1 MDPIRWKKIKSTFE
15 EVVAKPESERTVFL
29 DQTCANDGELKTEVS
44 SLLDYHTKADRF
56 LEPPTSNLAGQP
68 DPYIGK
74 LFGPYRIDKV
84 LGHGGMGAVYR
95 AVRDD
100 GQFQKQVAIKLVRPG
115 AWSKELALRFNE
127 ERRTLA
133 RLEHSNIAS
142 LLDGG
147 TTEDGVPYLVMEY
160 VNGVPIDEYCDGAKL
175 SIEGRLHLFRTVCST
190 VQFAHQNLV
199 VHRDIKPGNILVTP
213 EGIPKLL
220 DFGIAKLLSEQEHTG
235 PGEMTRV
242 GLRFVTL
249 EYASPE
255 QIRGEAITTASDV
268 YSLGVLLYKLLTGQ
282 RPYQF
287 RSRLPHEITR
297 VVCEQEPRKP
307 SAIVLKEADDEVDAE
322 TTRTTSPEEI
332 SSLRASSPNKL
343 YRHLTGDLDNI
354 VLKALQK
361 DPRRRYV
368 SVEQFSEDIH
378 KHLGGLPVSARRDTV
393 VYRGT
398 KFFFRHTVGVGATA
412 VIIIALTT
420 GIVGV
425 AWQANRAQKEAA
437 KAAQINAFLQE
448 MLSSADPA
456 RSGKDVTVAQTLDQA
471 VVRINQE
478 LLTQP
483 EIAAAVLHTIGET
496 YVALG
501 LYDKASAQLERSLEI
516 RYEILGGE
524 HEDISTSLH
533 SLAYIAQVTRD
544 FVKADSL
551 YRRAIAMHKKV
562 HPDPDKHLAAMM
574 NDWGSLLRD
583 RRESSLA
590 LAVLKESVEMHRTLF
605 GNESREYASALI
617 TLGPALQDNHELA
630 AAESVYRKALDIR
643 RRSSGDEHVDVA
655 FALNNL
661 AFVLMDKGD
670 LDGAESMFRQ
680 SLAIWRKAFGNEHPQ
695 VETGLLNLAGI
706 LQKRGEL
713 DEAERLLTDALAL
726 NKKQTTP
733 DPLRLSSIE
742 HLLGRNMNLKEDP
755 ARAEPYLL
763 EAIMLRRKLFPP
775 GHYVVALAES
785 ELGRSLTMLKRY
797 PEAESTL
804 SNAYK
809 SLSLALGDSSARTQE
824 TLRSLADLYVVWGNK
839 EKASEYEARLV
850 QSEIPPTPFR

>member
-1 MDPIRWKKIKSTFE
+1 MDPLRWKKIKSTFE
-15 EVVAKPESERTVFL
+15 DVVAKPESERSLYL
-29 DQTCANDGELKTEVS
+29 DQRCANDGELKTEVS

-56 LEPPTSNLAGQP
+56 LEPPQSSLTGQP

-74 LFGPYRIDKV
+74 LFGHYRIDGV

-115 AWSKELALRFNE
+115 AWSKELALRFHE

-133 RLEHSNIAS
+133 RLEHPNIAS

-160 VNGVPIDEYCDGAKL
+160 VNGVPIDEYCDDAKL
-175 SIEGRLHLFRTVCST
+175 SIEERLKLFRTVSSA
-190 VQFAHQNLV
+190 VQYAHQNLV

-220 DFGIAKLLSEQEHTG
+220 DFGIAKFLTEQEHAE

-242 GLRFVTL
+242 GLRFVTY

-255 QIRGEAITTASDV
+255 QIRGATITTTSDV
-268 YSLGVLLYKLLTGQ
+268 YSLGILLYKILTGH

-287 RSRLPHEITR
+287 KSRLPHEITR
-297 VVCEQEPRKP
+297 IVCEQLPRKP
-307 SAIVLKEADDEVDAE
+307 SATVLRVTDDEDDA
-322 TTRTTSPEEI
+322 TRTTTPEEI
-332 SSLRASSPNKL
+332 SSLRASSPPKL
-343 YRHLTGDLDNI
+343 HRHLVGDLDNI

-361 DPRRRYV
+361 DPQRRYM
-368 SVEQFSEDIH
+368 SVEQLSEDVRR
-378 KHLGGLPVSARRDTV
+378 HLEGMPVTARRDTV

-398 KFFFRHTVGVGATA
+398 KFLIRHAIGVGATA
-412 VIIIALTT
+412 LVIIALAA
-420 GIVGV
+420 GIVAV
-425 AWQANRAQKEAA
+425 VWQANRAKREAA
-437 KAAQINAFLQE
+437 KAEQINAFLQD

-471 VVRINQE
+471 VVRINKE

-501 LYDKASAQLERSLEI
+501 LYDKASTQIERALGI
-516 RYEILGGE
+516 RQKVLGTE

-544 FVKADSL
+544 FANADSL

-583 RRESSLA
+583 RGESSGA
-590 LAVLKESVEMHRTLF
+590 LKVLKESAEMHRILF
-605 GNESREYASALI
+605 GEDSREYASALI

-643 RRSSGDEHVDVA
+643 GRSSGDEHVDVG

-670 LDGAESMFRQ
+670 LEGAETMFRQ

-695 VETGLLNLAGI
+695 VETGLLNLAGT

-755 ARAEPYLL
+755 ARAEPYLR

-804 SNAYK
+804 SNTYK
-809 SLSLALGDSSARTQE
+809 SLSLALGDSSVRTQE

-850 QSEIPPTPFR
+850 QSEIPPTPSR